1 MAMSG
6 IPIEPNDVSRLVAHN
21 YLKVV
26 DAEFTTRSD
35 ARYLRYVDDTTIFV
49 RTEEAAEDAKR
60 MHHMALRR
68 VGLNPNA
75 AKSEILS
82 VEEYEARRHSQFNKR
97 IDGAISRKDEDSFK
111 ELVVEWYRRQSDRKV
126 ANWDRVAKRLYK
138 AAIRHRFANMRRR
151 VLRDLEM
158 HQELTGVALEY
169 LSKFQRVDAY
179 LDRILR
185 LWNKASMEQKIHI
198 AHFLC
203 DGSFSLQSSAQ
214 IAQFA
219 VKKVQRPDNCP
230 GSGYAKGLLLLA
242 LNKHGQR
249 KHRDKVLSWGSPD
262 TLVDEQLRLHFLY
275 VFACRQEL
283 SPELRLT
290 LVQLASSDI
299 DLTLRLCDRALLGK
313 ISKRKRMLKL
323 FVRRVGDSLTIEA
336 RYLPLLAIIC
346 ESKQDATNLITWLDQ
361 LLRPSPLTHRKVDD
375 PAVRRILTGL
385 RDRLAS

>member
-1 MAMSG
+1 MQG

-26 DAEFTTRSD
+26 DAEFAMRSD

-49 RTEEAAEDAKR
+49 KTAEAAEEAKR
-60 MHHMALRR
+60 EHHMALRR

-75 AKSEILS
+75 AKSEILP
-82 VEEYEARRHSQFNKR
+82 VEQYEARRHSGFNKR
-97 IDGAISRKDEDSFK
+97 IDRDSNDEDSFK
-111 ELVVEWYRRQSDRKV
+111 GLVVEWYRRQSRKSLG
-126 ANWDRVAKRLYK
+126 NWDRIAKRLYK
-138 AAIRHRFANMRRR
+138 VAIRNRFPNMRRR
-151 VLRDLEM
+151 VLSDLET
-158 HQELTGVALEY
+158 HPELTGVALEY

-185 LWNKASMEQKIHI
+185 RWNGARMEQKIHI
-198 AHFLC
+198 ARFLC
-203 DGSFSLQSSAQ
+203 DGSFSLKSSAQ

-219 VKKVQRPDNCP
+219 VKKVQRPDDCP

-242 LNKHGQR
+242 LNKHGER
-249 KHRDKVLSWGSPD
+249 KHRDKLLFNVSPE

-275 VFACRQEL
+275 VFVCRREL
-283 SPELRLT
+283 STELRLT

-299 DLTLRLCDRALLGK
+299 DLTLRLCDRALLGQ
-313 ISKRKRMLKL
+313 ISNRKRILEL

-346 ESKQDATNLITWLDQ
+346 ESKQDAVDMITWLDK
-361 LLRPSPLTHRKVDD
+361 LLTPNPVSHRKVDD
-375 PAVRRILTGL
+375 PVLRRILTGL
-385 RDRLAS
+385 RDRLAL